1 MGAQP
6 NLAER
11 GMSVGLKALNRVAAS
26 SAIDRL
32 GLRDPAIRLLHGA
45 TRTTARTA
53 ATAGRTFAA
62 AQRLSRP
69 ARQPKARP
77 SDLFDLTPT
86 DEQQML
92 RDSVREFA
100 RPGSGRSPPM
110 PITAAPRRRSCSPR
124 PTSSG

>member
-1 MGAQP
+1 MSSQT

-11 GMSVGLKALNRVAAS
+11 GMAVGLRALNKIAS
-26 SAIDRL
+26 SDIVDRL
-32 GLRDPAIRLLHGA
+32 GLRDQAERLLHE
-45 TRTTARTA
+45 TTKTTMRTA

-62 AQRLSRP
+62 AQKLSRP
-69 ARQPKARP
+69 ARQPKARR

-100 RPGSGRSPPM
+100 L
-110 PITAAPRRRSCSPR
+110 A
-124 PTSSG
+124 